1 MNNHRNKKNNKLRY
15 SEYYGMQEAYD
26 NLYQR
31 SVENQNFKSLMK
43 IIISDDNILLAY
55 RNIKRNSGSL
65 TAGIDGKT
73 IKDIEK
79 LTTERYLDIVK
90 KRFKFYKPRKVKR
103 TEIPKPNGKTRPLG
117 IPSIWDRVAQ
127 QCILQVLEP
136 ICEAKFN
143 PHSHGFRPNRSA
155 EHAIADC
162 AKKMNI
168 IKMGYCV
175 DIDIQ
180 GFFDEV
186 WHSKLMRQM
195 WTMGIRDKEL
205 LTIIRK
211 MLKAPVVLPNG
222 TIQFPEKGTPQG
234 GILSP
239 LLANINLSEFDWW
252 VSEQWEIRH
261 MSEIKTQY
269 NANGTEHMGNH
280 HRKMRSHT
288 KLKEFYIVRYADD
301 FKLFC
306 HNRKTA
312 ELLYHASIQWLEQ
325 RLHLPVSIEK
335 SKITN
340 LRKESSEFL
349 GFNLK
354 LERKGKNRYIMH
366 SHVSDKA
373 INRMRIELKEQIKEI
388 KKSPNSMNTI
398 RAIGNYNSKVI
409 GMHGYYRIATHVNK
423 DFKKVHYSV
432 LLTMRNRL
440 SIDGLTKMGKYTGKD
455 KGILNYVQ
463 SKNIRYLAG
472 RPIIP
477 VSFVQHRN
485 PMYLKLVVTEK
496 GKLLCQAVESQH
508 LLTSAEM
515 TAKWETYLKKI
526 GKREGNQEN
535 FITNIKKFIVHLL
548 EAVPN
553 DIEKL
558 NFSDYQ
564 EQKEKEAEK
573 SIVGKCPKCGNNIV
587 LKKSFYG
594 CSNYPECKFTL
605 AEHFR
610 KKKLTKTNVKELLEG
625 KETLVKGIKNKE
637 KKPYNAVVKIGEK
650 GYIDFISFS
659 K

>member
-239 LLANINLSEFDWW
+239 LLAHINLSEFDWW
-252 VSEQWEIRH
+252 VSEQWETRH

-485 PMYLKLVVTEK
+485 PMYLKVKINKYTPEGRELIHRNQSAVSEIALRWIRSHPVVSDRAT
-496 GKLLCQAVESQH
+496 VEFNDNRIS
-508 LLTSAEM
+508 L
-515 TAKWETYLKKI
+515 
-526 GKREGNQEN
+526 
-535 FITNIKKFIVHLL
+535 FIAQL
-548 EAVPN
+548 
-553 DIEKL
+553 
-558 NFSDYQ
+558 
-564 EQKEKEAEK
+564 
-573 SIVGKCPKCGNNIV
+573 GKCSVTGEELNVLDMHCHHKIPYHLSKDDKYSNLIIV
-587 LKKSFYG
+587 K
-594 CSNYPECKFTL
+594 PEVHILIHATKEDTIQRYMTL
-605 AEHFR
+605 LNLNDEQVKR
-610 KKKLTKTNVKELLEG
+610 LNKLRLLVRN
-625 KETLVKGIKNKE
+625 TSLH
-637 KKPYNAVVKIGEK
+637 Y
-650 GYIDFISFS
+650 
-659 K
+659 

>member
-252 VSEQWEIRH
+252 VSEQWETRH

-306 HNRKTA
+306 HDRKTA
-312 ELLYHASIQWLEQ
+312 EQLYHASIQWLEQ

-340 LRKESSEFL
+340 LRKETSEFL

-485 PMYLKLVVTEK
+485 PMYLKVKINKYTPEGRELIHRNQSAVSEIALRWIRSHPVVSDRAT
-496 GKLLCQAVESQH
+496 VEFNDNRIS
-508 LLTSAEM
+508 L
-515 TAKWETYLKKI
+515 
-526 GKREGNQEN
+526 
-535 FITNIKKFIVHLL
+535 FIAQL
-548 EAVPN
+548 
-553 DIEKL
+553 
-558 NFSDYQ
+558 
-564 EQKEKEAEK
+564 
-573 SIVGKCPKCGNNIV
+573 GKCSVTGEELNVLDMHCHHKIPYHLSKDDKYSNLIIV
-587 LKKSFYG
+587 K
-594 CSNYPECKFTL
+594 PEVHILIHATKEDTIQRYMTL
-605 AEHFR
+605 LNLNDEQVKR
-610 KKKLTKTNVKELLEG
+610 LNKLRLLVRN
-625 KETLVKGIKNKE
+625 TSLH
-637 KKPYNAVVKIGEK
+637 Y
-650 GYIDFISFS
+650 
-659 K
+659 

>member
-252 VSEQWEIRH
+252 VSEQWETRH

-306 HNRKTA
+306 HDRKTA
-312 ELLYHASIQWLEQ
+312 EQLYHASIQWLEQ

-340 LRKESSEFL
+340 LRKETSEFL

-354 LERKGKNRYIMH
+354 LERKGKNRYVMH

-485 PMYLKLVVTEK
+485 PMYLKVKINKYTPEGRELIHRNQSAVSEIALRWIRSHPVVSDRAT
-496 GKLLCQAVESQH
+496 VEFNDNRIS
-508 LLTSAEM
+508 L
-515 TAKWETYLKKI
+515 
-526 GKREGNQEN
+526 
-535 FITNIKKFIVHLL
+535 FIAQL
-548 EAVPN
+548 
-553 DIEKL
+553 
-558 NFSDYQ
+558 
-564 EQKEKEAEK
+564 
-573 SIVGKCPKCGNNIV
+573 GKCSVTGEELNVLDMHCHHKIPYHLSKDDKYSNLIIV
-587 LKKSFYG
+587 K
-594 CSNYPECKFTL
+594 PEVHILIHATKGDTIQRYMTL
-605 AEHFR
+605 LNLNDEQIKR
-610 KKKLTKTNVKELLEG
+610 LNKLRLLVRN
-625 KETLVKGIKNKE
+625 TSLH
-637 KKPYNAVVKIGEK
+637 Y
-650 GYIDFISFS
+650 
-659 K
+659 

>member
-252 VSEQWEIRH
+252 VSEQWETRH

-485 PMYLKLVVTEK
+485 PMYLKVKINKYTPEGRELIHRNQSAVSEIALHWIRSHPVVSDRAT
-496 GKLLCQAVESQH
+496 VEFNDNRIS
-508 LLTSAEM
+508 L
-515 TAKWETYLKKI
+515 
-526 GKREGNQEN
+526 
-535 FITNIKKFIVHLL
+535 FIAQL
-548 EAVPN
+548 
-553 DIEKL
+553 
-558 NFSDYQ
+558 
-564 EQKEKEAEK
+564 
-573 SIVGKCPKCGNNIV
+573 GKCSVTGEELNVLDMHCHHKIPYHLSKDDKYSNLIIV
-587 LKKSFYG
+587 K
-594 CSNYPECKFTL
+594 PEVHILIHATKEDTIQRYMTL
-605 AEHFR
+605 LNLNDEQVKR
-610 KKKLTKTNVKELLEG
+610 LNKLRLLVRN
-625 KETLVKGIKNKE
+625 TSLH
-637 KKPYNAVVKIGEK
+637 Y
-650 GYIDFISFS
+650 
-659 K
+659 

>member
-186 WHSKLMRQM
+186 WHSKLIRQM

-205 LTIIRK
+205 LAIIRK

-222 TIQFPEKGTPQG
+222 TIQFPKKGTPQG

-239 LLANINLSEFDWW
+239 LLANINLNEFDWW
-252 VSEQWEIRH
+252 ISEQWETRY

-485 PMYLKLVVTEK
+485 PMYLKVKINKYTLEGRELIHRNQSAVSEIALRWIRSHPVVSDRAT
-496 GKLLCQAVESQH
+496 VEFNDNRIS
-508 LLTSAEM
+508 L
-515 TAKWETYLKKI
+515 
-526 GKREGNQEN
+526 
-535 FITNIKKFIVHLL
+535 FIAQL
-548 EAVPN
+548 
-553 DIEKL
+553 
-558 NFSDYQ
+558 
-564 EQKEKEAEK
+564 
-573 SIVGKCPKCGNNIV
+573 GKCSVTGEELNVLDMHCHHKIPYHLSKDDKYSNLIIV
-587 LKKSFYG
+587 K
-594 CSNYPECKFTL
+594 PEVHILIHATKEDTIQRYMTL
-605 AEHFR
+605 LNLNDEQVKR
-610 KKKLTKTNVKELLEG
+610 LNKLRLLVRN
-625 KETLVKGIKNKE
+625 TSLH
-637 KKPYNAVVKIGEK
+637 Y
-650 GYIDFISFS
+650 
-659 K
+659 

>member
-168 IKMGYCV
+168 IRMGYCV

-252 VSEQWEIRH
+252 VSEQWETRH

-306 HNRKTA
+306 HDRKTA
-312 ELLYHASIQWLEQ
+312 EQLYHASIQWLEQ

-340 LRKESSEFL
+340 LRKETSEFL

-354 LERKGKNRYIMH
+354 LERKGKNRYVMH

-485 PMYLKLVVTEK
+485 PMYLKVKINKYTPEGRELIHRNQSAVSEIALRWIRSHPVVSDRAT
-496 GKLLCQAVESQH
+496 VEFNDNRIS
-508 LLTSAEM
+508 L
-515 TAKWETYLKKI
+515 
-526 GKREGNQEN
+526 
-535 FITNIKKFIVHLL
+535 FIAQL
-548 EAVPN
+548 
-553 DIEKL
+553 
-558 NFSDYQ
+558 
-564 EQKEKEAEK
+564 
-573 SIVGKCPKCGNNIV
+573 GKCSVTGEELNVLDMHCHHKIPYHLSKDDKYSNLIIV
-587 LKKSFYG
+587 K
-594 CSNYPECKFTL
+594 PEVHILIHATKGDTIQRYMTL
-605 AEHFR
+605 LNLNDEQVKR
-610 KKKLTKTNVKELLEG
+610 LNKLRLLVRN
-625 KETLVKGIKNKE
+625 TSLH
-637 KKPYNAVVKIGEK
+637 Y
-650 GYIDFISFS
+650 
-659 K
+659 

>member
-186 WHSKLMRQM
+186 WHSKLIRQM

-205 LTIIRK
+205 LAIIRK

-222 TIQFPEKGTPQG
+222 TIQFPKKGTPQG

-239 LLANINLSEFDWW
+239 LLANINLNEFDWW
-252 VSEQWEIRH
+252 ISEQWETRY

-485 PMYLKLVVTEK
+485 PMYLKVKINKYIPEGRELIHRNQSAVSEIALRWIRSHPVVSDRAT
-496 GKLLCQAVESQH
+496 VEFNDNRIS
-508 LLTSAEM
+508 L
-515 TAKWETYLKKI
+515 
-526 GKREGNQEN
+526 
-535 FITNIKKFIVHLL
+535 FIAQL
-548 EAVPN
+548 
-553 DIEKL
+553 
-558 NFSDYQ
+558 
-564 EQKEKEAEK
+564 
-573 SIVGKCPKCGNNIV
+573 GKCSVTGEELNVLDMHCHHKIPYHVSKDDKYSNLIIV
-587 LKKSFYG
+587 K
-594 CSNYPECKFTL
+594 PEVHILIHATKEDTIQRYMTL
-605 AEHFR
+605 LNLNDEQVKR
-610 KKKLTKTNVKELLEG
+610 LNKLRLLVRN
-625 KETLVKGIKNKE
+625 TSLH
-637 KKPYNAVVKIGEK
+637 Y
-650 GYIDFISFS
+650 
-659 K
+659 

>member
-90 KRFKFYKPRKVKR
+90 TRFKFYKPRKVKR

-252 VSEQWEIRH
+252 VSEQWETRH

-485 PMYLKLVVTEK
+485 PMYLKVKINKYTPEGRELIHRNQSAVSEIALRWIRSHPVVSDRAT
-496 GKLLCQAVESQH
+496 VEFNDNRIS
-508 LLTSAEM
+508 L
-515 TAKWETYLKKI
+515 
-526 GKREGNQEN
+526 
-535 FITNIKKFIVHLL
+535 FIAQL
-548 EAVPN
+548 
-553 DIEKL
+553 
-558 NFSDYQ
+558 
-564 EQKEKEAEK
+564 
-573 SIVGKCPKCGNNIV
+573 GKCSVTGEELNVLDMHCHHKIPYHLSKDDKYSNLIIV
-587 LKKSFYG
+587 K
-594 CSNYPECKFTL
+594 PEVHILIHATKEDTIQRYMTL
-605 AEHFR
+605 LNLNDEQVKR
-610 KKKLTKTNVKELLEG
+610 LNKLRLLVRN
-625 KETLVKGIKNKE
+625 TSLH
-637 KKPYNAVVKIGEK
+637 Y
-650 GYIDFISFS
+650 
-659 K
+659 

>member
-252 VSEQWEIRH
+252 VSEQWETRH

-306 HNRKTA
+306 HDRKTA
-312 ELLYHASIQWLEQ
+312 EQLYHASIQWLEQ

-340 LRKESSEFL
+340 LRKETSEFL

-354 LERKGKNRYIMH
+354 LERKGKNRYVMH

-485 PMYLKLVVTEK
+485 PMYLKVKINKYTPEGRELIHRNQSAVSEIALRWIRSHPVVSDRAT
-496 GKLLCQAVESQH
+496 VEFNDNRIS
-508 LLTSAEM
+508 L
-515 TAKWETYLKKI
+515 
-526 GKREGNQEN
+526 
-535 FITNIKKFIVHLL
+535 FIAQL
-548 EAVPN
+548 
-553 DIEKL
+553 
-558 NFSDYQ
+558 
-564 EQKEKEAEK
+564 
-573 SIVGKCPKCGNNIV
+573 GKCSVTGEELNVLDMHCHHKIPYHLSKDDKYSNLIIV
-587 LKKSFYG
+587 K
-594 CSNYPECKFTL
+594 PEVHILIHATKEDTIQRYMTL
-605 AEHFR
+605 LNLNDEQVKR
-610 KKKLTKTNVKELLEG
+610 LNKLRLLVRN
-625 KETLVKGIKNKE
+625 TSLH
-637 KKPYNAVVKIGEK
+637 Y
-650 GYIDFISFS
+650 
-659 K
+659 

>member
-252 VSEQWEIRH
+252 VSEQWETRH

-485 PMYLKLVVTEK
+485 PMYLKVKINKYTPEGRELIHRNQSAVSEIALRWIRSHPVVSDRAT
-496 GKLLCQAVESQH
+496 VEFNDNRIS
-508 LLTSAEM
+508 L
-515 TAKWETYLKKI
+515 
-526 GKREGNQEN
+526 
-535 FITNIKKFIVHLL
+535 FIAQL
-548 EAVPN
+548 
-553 DIEKL
+553 
-558 NFSDYQ
+558 
-564 EQKEKEAEK
+564 
-573 SIVGKCPKCGNNIV
+573 GKCSVTGEELNVLDMHCHHKIPYHVSKDDKYSNLIIV
-587 LKKSFYG
+587 K
-594 CSNYPECKFTL
+594 PEVHILIHATKEDTIQRYMTL
-605 AEHFR
+605 LNLNDEQVKR
-610 KKKLTKTNVKELLEG
+610 LNKLRLLVRN
-625 KETLVKGIKNKE
+625 TSLH
-637 KKPYNAVVKIGEK
+637 Y
-650 GYIDFISFS
+650 
-659 K
+659 

>member
-90 KRFKFYKPRKVKR
+90 KRFKFYKPREVKR

-252 VSEQWEIRH
+252 VSEQWETRH

-306 HNRKTA
+306 HDRKTA
-312 ELLYHASIQWLEQ
+312 EQLYHASIQWLEQ

-340 LRKESSEFL
+340 LRKETSEFL

-354 LERKGKNRYIMH
+354 LERKGKNRYVMH

-485 PMYLKLVVTEK
+485 PMYLKVKINKYTPEGRELIHRNQSAVSEIALRWIRSHPVVSDRATVEFNDNRISLFIAQLGKCSVTGEELNVLDMHCHHKIPYHLSKDDKYSNLIIVKPEVHILIHATK
-496 GKLLCQAVESQH
+496 GDTIQRYMTLLNLNDEQ
-508 LLTSAEM
+508 
-515 TAKWETYLKKI
+515 
-526 GKREGNQEN
+526 
-535 FITNIKKFIVHLL
+535 IKKLNRLRLL
-548 EAVPN
+548 VRN
-553 DIEKL
+553 TSL
-558 NFSDYQ
+558 HY
-564 EQKEKEAEK
+564 
-573 SIVGKCPKCGNNIV
+573 
-587 LKKSFYG
+587 
-594 CSNYPECKFTL
+594 
-605 AEHFR
+605 
-610 KKKLTKTNVKELLEG
+610 
-625 KETLVKGIKNKE
+625 
-637 KKPYNAVVKIGEK
+637 
-650 GYIDFISFS
+650 
-659 K
+659 

>member
-205 LTIIRK
+205 LAIIRK

-222 TIQFPEKGTPQG
+222 TIQFPKKGTPQG

-239 LLANINLSEFDWW
+239 LLANINLNEFDWW
-252 VSEQWEIRH
+252 ISEQWETRY

-485 PMYLKLVVTEK
+485 PMYLKVKINKYTPEGRELIHRNQSAVSEIALRWIRSHPVVSDRAT
-496 GKLLCQAVESQH
+496 VEFNDNRIS
-508 LLTSAEM
+508 L
-515 TAKWETYLKKI
+515 
-526 GKREGNQEN
+526 
-535 FITNIKKFIVHLL
+535 FIAQL
-548 EAVPN
+548 
-553 DIEKL
+553 
-558 NFSDYQ
+558 
-564 EQKEKEAEK
+564 
-573 SIVGKCPKCGNNIV
+573 GKCSVTGEELNVLDMHCHHKIPYHLSKDDKYSNLIIV
-587 LKKSFYG
+587 K
-594 CSNYPECKFTL
+594 PEVHILIHATKGSVAKF
-605 AEHFR
+605 
-610 KKKLTKTNVKELLEG
+610 
-625 KETLVKGIKNKE
+625 
-637 KKPYNAVVKIGEK
+637 
-650 GYIDFISFS
+650 
-659 K
+659 

>member
-186 WHSKLMRQM
+186 WHSKLIRQM

-205 LTIIRK
+205 LAIIRK

-222 TIQFPEKGTPQG
+222 TIQFPKKGTPQG

-239 LLANINLSEFDWW
+239 LLANINLNEFDWW
-252 VSEQWEIRH
+252 ISEQWETRY

-485 PMYLKLVVTEK
+485 PMYLKVKINKYTPEGRELIHRNQSAVSEIALRWIRSHPVVSDRATVEFNDNRISLFIAQSGKCSVTGEELNVLDMHCHHKIPYHLSKDDKYSNLIIVKPEVHILIHATK
-496 GKLLCQAVESQH
+496 GDTIQRYMTLLNLNDEQ
-508 LLTSAEM
+508 
-515 TAKWETYLKKI
+515 
-526 GKREGNQEN
+526 
-535 FITNIKKFIVHLL
+535 IKKLNRLRLL
-548 EAVPN
+548 VRN
-553 DIEKL
+553 TSL
-558 NFSDYQ
+558 Y
-564 EQKEKEAEK
+564 
-573 SIVGKCPKCGNNIV
+573 
-587 LKKSFYG
+587 Y
-594 CSNYPECKFTL
+594 
-605 AEHFR
+605 
-610 KKKLTKTNVKELLEG
+610 
-625 KETLVKGIKNKE
+625 
-637 KKPYNAVVKIGEK
+637 
-650 GYIDFISFS
+650 
-659 K
+659 

>member
-1 MNNHRNKKNNKLRY
+1 
-15 SEYYGMQEAYD
+15 MQEAYD

-103 TEIPKPNGKTRPLG
+103 AEIPKPNGKTRPLG

-252 VSEQWEIRH
+252 VSEQWETRH

-306 HNRKTA
+306 HDRKTA
-312 ELLYHASIQWLEQ
+312 EQLYHASIQWLEQ

-340 LRKESSEFL
+340 LRKETSEFL

-354 LERKGKNRYIMH
+354 LERKGKNRYVMH

-409 GMHGYYRIATHVNK
+409 GMHGYYRIATHVNR
-423 DFKKVHYSV
+423 DFKKMHYSV

-440 SIDGLTKMGKYTGKD
+440 SIDGLTKTGKYTGKD

-463 SKNIRYLAG
+463 SKNIRYLTG

-485 PMYLKLVVTEK
+485 PMYLKVKINKYTPEGRELIHRNQSAVSEIALRWIRSHPVVSDRATVEFNDNRISLFIAQSGKCSVTGEELNVLDMHCHHKIPYHLSKDDKYSNLIIVKPEVHILIHATK
-496 GKLLCQAVESQH
+496 GDTIQRYMTLLNLNDEQ
-508 LLTSAEM
+508 
-515 TAKWETYLKKI
+515 
-526 GKREGNQEN
+526 
-535 FITNIKKFIVHLL
+535 IKKLNRLRLL
-548 EAVPN
+548 VRN
-553 DIEKL
+553 TSL
-558 NFSDYQ
+558 HY
-564 EQKEKEAEK
+564 
-573 SIVGKCPKCGNNIV
+573 
-587 LKKSFYG
+587 
-594 CSNYPECKFTL
+594 
-605 AEHFR
+605 
-610 KKKLTKTNVKELLEG
+610 
-625 KETLVKGIKNKE
+625 
-637 KKPYNAVVKIGEK
+637 
-650 GYIDFISFS
+650 
-659 K
+659 

>member
-252 VSEQWEIRH
+252 VSEQWETRH

-269 NANGTEHMGNH
+269 NVNGTEHMGNH

-485 PMYLKLVVTEK
+485 PMYLKVKINKYTPEGRELIHRNQSAVSEIALRWIRSHPVVSDRAT
-496 GKLLCQAVESQH
+496 VEFNDNRIS
-508 LLTSAEM
+508 L
-515 TAKWETYLKKI
+515 
-526 GKREGNQEN
+526 
-535 FITNIKKFIVHLL
+535 FIAQL
-548 EAVPN
+548 
-553 DIEKL
+553 
-558 NFSDYQ
+558 
-564 EQKEKEAEK
+564 
-573 SIVGKCPKCGNNIV
+573 GKCSVTGEELNVLDMHCHHKIPYHLSKDDKYSNLIIV
-587 LKKSFYG
+587 K
-594 CSNYPECKFTL
+594 PEVHILIHATKEDTIQRYMTL
-605 AEHFR
+605 LNLNDEQVKR
-610 KKKLTKTNVKELLEG
+610 LNKLRLLVRN
-625 KETLVKGIKNKE
+625 TSLH
-637 KKPYNAVVKIGEK
+637 Y
-650 GYIDFISFS
+650 
-659 K
+659 

>member
-186 WHSKLMRQM
+186 WHSKLIRQM

-205 LTIIRK
+205 LAIIRK

-222 TIQFPEKGTPQG
+222 TIQFPKKGTPQG

-239 LLANINLSEFDWW
+239 LLANINLNEFDWW
-252 VSEQWEIRH
+252 ISEQWETRY

-485 PMYLKLVVTEK
+485 PMYLKVKINKYTPEGRELIHRNQSAVSEIALRWIRSHPVVSDRAT
-496 GKLLCQAVESQH
+496 VEFNDNRIS
-508 LLTSAEM
+508 L
-515 TAKWETYLKKI
+515 
-526 GKREGNQEN
+526 
-535 FITNIKKFIVHLL
+535 FI
-548 EAVPN
+548 AQ
-553 DIEKL
+553 
-558 NFSDYQ
+558 S
-564 EQKEKEAEK
+564 
-573 SIVGKCPKCGNNIV
+573 GKCSVTGEELNVLDMHCHHKIPYHLSKDDKYSNLIIV
-587 LKKSFYG
+587 K
-594 CSNYPECKFTL
+594 PEVHILIHATKGDTIQRYMTL
-605 AEHFR
+605 LNLNDEQIKR
-610 KKKLTKTNVKELLEG
+610 LNKLRLLVRN
-625 KETLVKGIKNKE
+625 TSLH
-637 KKPYNAVVKIGEK
+637 Y
-650 GYIDFISFS
+650 
-659 K
+659 

>member
-472 RPIIP
+472 RSIIP

-485 PMYLKLVVTEK
+485 PMYLKVKINKYTPEGRELIHRNQSAVSEIALRWIRSHPVVSDRAT
-496 GKLLCQAVESQH
+496 VEFNDNRIS
-508 LLTSAEM
+508 L
-515 TAKWETYLKKI
+515 
-526 GKREGNQEN
+526 
-535 FITNIKKFIVHLL
+535 FIAQL
-548 EAVPN
+548 
-553 DIEKL
+553 
-558 NFSDYQ
+558 
-564 EQKEKEAEK
+564 
-573 SIVGKCPKCGNNIV
+573 GKCSVTGEELNVLDMHCHHKIPYHLSKDDKYSNLIIV
-587 LKKSFYG
+587 K
-594 CSNYPECKFTL
+594 PEVHILIHATKEDTIQRYMTL
-605 AEHFR
+605 LNLNDEQVKR
-610 KKKLTKTNVKELLEG
+610 LNKLRLLVRN
-625 KETLVKGIKNKE
+625 TSLH
-637 KKPYNAVVKIGEK
+637 Y
-650 GYIDFISFS
+650 
-659 K
+659 

>member
-252 VSEQWEIRH
+252 VSEQWETRH

-373 INRMRIELKEQIKEI
+373 INRMRIELREQIKEI

-485 PMYLKLVVTEK
+485 PMYLKVKINKYTPEGRELIHRNQSAVSEIALRWIRSHPVVSDRAT
-496 GKLLCQAVESQH
+496 VEFNDNRIS
-508 LLTSAEM
+508 L
-515 TAKWETYLKKI
+515 
-526 GKREGNQEN
+526 
-535 FITNIKKFIVHLL
+535 FIAQL
-548 EAVPN
+548 
-553 DIEKL
+553 
-558 NFSDYQ
+558 
-564 EQKEKEAEK
+564 
-573 SIVGKCPKCGNNIV
+573 GKCSVTGEELNVLDMHCHHKIPYHLSKDDKYSNLIIV
-587 LKKSFYG
+587 K
-594 CSNYPECKFTL
+594 PEVHILIHATKEDTIQRYMTL
-605 AEHFR
+605 LNLNDEQVKR
-610 KKKLTKTNVKELLEG
+610 LNKLRLLVRN
-625 KETLVKGIKNKE
+625 TSLH
-637 KKPYNAVVKIGEK
+637 Y
-650 GYIDFISFS
+650 
-659 K
+659 

>member
-186 WHSKLMRQM
+186 WHSKLIRQM
-195 WTMGIRDKEL
+195 WTMGIQDKEL
-205 LTIIRK
+205 LAIIRK

-222 TIQFPEKGTPQG
+222 TIQFPKKGTPQG

-239 LLANINLSEFDWW
+239 LLANINLNEFDWW
-252 VSEQWEIRH
+252 ISEQWETRY

-485 PMYLKLVVTEK
+485 PMYLKVKINKYTPEGRELIHRNQSAVSEIALRWIRSHPVVSDRAT
-496 GKLLCQAVESQH
+496 VEFNDNRIS
-508 LLTSAEM
+508 L
-515 TAKWETYLKKI
+515 
-526 GKREGNQEN
+526 
-535 FITNIKKFIVHLL
+535 FI
-548 EAVPN
+548 AQ
-553 DIEKL
+553 
-558 NFSDYQ
+558 S
-564 EQKEKEAEK
+564 
-573 SIVGKCPKCGNNIV
+573 GKCSVTGEELNVLDMHCHHKIPYHLSKDDKYSNLIIV
-587 LKKSFYG
+587 K
-594 CSNYPECKFTL
+594 PEVHILIHATKEDTIQRYMTL
-605 AEHFR
+605 LNLNDEQVKR
-610 KKKLTKTNVKELLEG
+610 LNKLRLLVRN
-625 KETLVKGIKNKE
+625 TLLH
-637 KKPYNAVVKIGEK
+637 Y
-650 GYIDFISFS
+650 
-659 K
+659 

>member
-252 VSEQWEIRH
+252 VSEQWETRH

-354 LERKGKNRYIMH
+354 LERKGKKRYIMH

-485 PMYLKLVVTEK
+485 PMYLKVKINKYTPEGRELIHRNQSAVSEIALRWIRSHPVVSDRAT
-496 GKLLCQAVESQH
+496 VEFNDNRIS
-508 LLTSAEM
+508 L
-515 TAKWETYLKKI
+515 
-526 GKREGNQEN
+526 
-535 FITNIKKFIVHLL
+535 FIAQL
-548 EAVPN
+548 
-553 DIEKL
+553 
-558 NFSDYQ
+558 
-564 EQKEKEAEK
+564 
-573 SIVGKCPKCGNNIV
+573 GKCSVTGEELNVLDMHCHHKIPYHLSKDDKYSNLIIV
-587 LKKSFYG
+587 K
-594 CSNYPECKFTL
+594 PEVHILIHATKEDTIQRYMTL
-605 AEHFR
+605 LNLNDEQVKR
-610 KKKLTKTNVKELLEG
+610 LNKLRLLVRN
-625 KETLVKGIKNKE
+625 TSLH
-637 KKPYNAVVKIGEK
+637 Y
-650 GYIDFISFS
+650 
-659 K
+659 

>member
-186 WHSKLMRQM
+186 WHSKLIRQM

-205 LTIIRK
+205 LAIIRK

-222 TIQFPEKGTPQG
+222 TIQFPKKGTPQG

-239 LLANINLSEFDWW
+239 LLANINLNEFDWW
-252 VSEQWEIRH
+252 ISEQWETRY

-485 PMYLKLVVTEK
+485 PMYLKVKINKYTPEGRELIHRNQSAVSEIALRWIRSHPVVSDRAT
-496 GKLLCQAVESQH
+496 VEFNDNRIS
-508 LLTSAEM
+508 L
-515 TAKWETYLKKI
+515 
-526 GKREGNQEN
+526 
-535 FITNIKKFIVHLL
+535 FIAQL
-548 EAVPN
+548 
-553 DIEKL
+553 
-558 NFSDYQ
+558 
-564 EQKEKEAEK
+564 
-573 SIVGKCPKCGNNIV
+573 GKCSVTGEELNVLDMHCHHKIPYHVSKDDKYSNLIIV
-587 LKKSFYG
+587 K
-594 CSNYPECKFTL
+594 PEVHILIHATKEDTIQRYMTL
-605 AEHFR
+605 LNLNDEQVKR
-610 KKKLTKTNVKELLEG
+610 LNKLRLLVRN
-625 KETLVKGIKNKE
+625 TSLH
-637 KKPYNAVVKIGEK
+637 Y
-650 GYIDFISFS
+650 
-659 K
+659 

>member
-65 TAGIDGKT
+65 TSGIDGKT

-186 WHSKLMRQM
+186 WHSKLIRQM

-205 LTIIRK
+205 LAIIRK

-222 TIQFPEKGTPQG
+222 TIQFPKKGTPQG

-239 LLANINLSEFDWW
+239 LLANINLNEFDWW
-252 VSEQWEIRH
+252 ISEQWETRY

-485 PMYLKLVVTEK
+485 PMYLKVKINKYTPEGRELIHRNQSAVSEIALRWIRSHPVVSDRATVEFNDNRISLFIAQSGKCSVTGEELNVLDMHCHHKIPYHLSKDDKYSNLIIVKPEVHILIHATK
-496 GKLLCQAVESQH
+496 GDTIQRYMTLLNLNDEQ
-508 LLTSAEM
+508 
-515 TAKWETYLKKI
+515 
-526 GKREGNQEN
+526 
-535 FITNIKKFIVHLL
+535 IKKLNRLRLL
-548 EAVPN
+548 VRN
-553 DIEKL
+553 TSL
-558 NFSDYQ
+558 HY
-564 EQKEKEAEK
+564 
-573 SIVGKCPKCGNNIV
+573 
-587 LKKSFYG
+587 
-594 CSNYPECKFTL
+594 
-605 AEHFR
+605 
-610 KKKLTKTNVKELLEG
+610 
-625 KETLVKGIKNKE
+625 
-637 KKPYNAVVKIGEK
+637 
-650 GYIDFISFS
+650 
-659 K
+659 

>member
-252 VSEQWEIRH
+252 VSEQWETRH

-485 PMYLKLVVTEK
+485 PMYLKVKINKYTPEGRELIHRNQSAVSEIALRWIRSHPVVSDRAT
-496 GKLLCQAVESQH
+496 VEFNDNRIS
-508 LLTSAEM
+508 L
-515 TAKWETYLKKI
+515 
-526 GKREGNQEN
+526 
-535 FITNIKKFIVHLL
+535 FIAQL
-548 EAVPN
+548 
-553 DIEKL
+553 
-558 NFSDYQ
+558 
-564 EQKEKEAEK
+564 
-573 SIVGKCPKCGNNIV
+573 GKCSVTGEELNVLDMHCHHKIPYHLSKDDKYSNLIIV
-587 LKKSFYG
+587 K
-594 CSNYPECKFTL
+594 PEVHILIHATKEDTIQRYITL
-605 AEHFR
+605 LNLNDEQVKR
-610 KKKLTKTNVKELLEG
+610 LNKLRLLVRN
-625 KETLVKGIKNKE
+625 TSLH
-637 KKPYNAVVKIGEK
+637 Y
-650 GYIDFISFS
+650 
-659 K
+659 

>member
-55 RNIKRNSGSL
+55 RNVKRNSGSL

-117 IPSIWDRVAQ
+117 IPSIWDRIAQ

-143 PHSHGFRPNRSA
+143 PHSHGFRSNRSA

-222 TIQFPEKGTPQG
+222 TIQFPDKGTPQG

-239 LLANINLSEFDWW
+239 LLANINLNEFDWW
-252 VSEQWEIRH
+252 ISEQWETRH

-306 HNRKTA
+306 HDRKTA
-312 ELLYHASIQWLEQ
+312 EQLYHASIQWLEQ

-354 LERKGKNRYIMH
+354 LERKGKNRYVMH

-388 KKSPNSMNTI
+388 KKSPNSINTI

-485 PMYLKLVVTEK
+485 PMYLKVKINKYTPKGRELIHRNQSAVSEIALRWIRSNPVISDRATVEFNDNRISLFIAQSGKCSVTGEELNVLDMHCHHK
-496 GKLLCQAVESQH
+496 IPYHLSKDDKYSNLTIVKPEVHVLIHATKEDTIQQYMTLLNLNDEQ
-508 LLTSAEM
+508 
-515 TAKWETYLKKI
+515 
-526 GKREGNQEN
+526 
-535 FITNIKKFIVHLL
+535 IKKLNRLRLL
-548 EAVPN
+548 VRN
-553 DIEKL
+553 TSL
-558 NFSDYQ
+558 HY
-564 EQKEKEAEK
+564 
-573 SIVGKCPKCGNNIV
+573 
-587 LKKSFYG
+587 
-594 CSNYPECKFTL
+594 
-605 AEHFR
+605 
-610 KKKLTKTNVKELLEG
+610 
-625 KETLVKGIKNKE
+625 
-637 KKPYNAVVKIGEK
+637 
-650 GYIDFISFS
+650 
-659 K
+659 

>member
-1 MNNHRNKKNNKLRY
+1 
-15 SEYYGMQEAYD
+15 MQEAYD

-186 WHSKLMRQM
+186 WHSKLIRQM

-205 LTIIRK
+205 LAIIRK

-222 TIQFPEKGTPQG
+222 TIQFPKKGTPQG

-239 LLANINLSEFDWW
+239 LLANINLNEFDWW
-252 VSEQWEIRH
+252 ISEQWETRY

-485 PMYLKLVVTEK
+485 PMYLKAKINKYTPEGRELIHRNQSAVSEIALRWIRSHPVVSDRATVEFNDNRISLFIAQSGKCSVTGEELNVLDMHCHHKIPYHLSKDDKYSNLIIVKPEVHILIHATK
-496 GKLLCQAVESQH
+496 GDTIQRYMTLLNLNDEQ
-508 LLTSAEM
+508 
-515 TAKWETYLKKI
+515 
-526 GKREGNQEN
+526 
-535 FITNIKKFIVHLL
+535 IKKLNRLRLL
-548 EAVPN
+548 VRN
-553 DIEKL
+553 TSL
-558 NFSDYQ
+558 HY
-564 EQKEKEAEK
+564 
-573 SIVGKCPKCGNNIV
+573 
-587 LKKSFYG
+587 
-594 CSNYPECKFTL
+594 
-605 AEHFR
+605 
-610 KKKLTKTNVKELLEG
+610 
-625 KETLVKGIKNKE
+625 
-637 KKPYNAVVKIGEK
+637 
-650 GYIDFISFS
+650 
-659 K
+659 

>member
-485 PMYLKLVVTEK
+485 PMYLKVKINKYTPEGRELIHCNQSAVSEIALRWIRSHPVVSDRAT
-496 GKLLCQAVESQH
+496 VEFNDNRIS
-508 LLTSAEM
+508 L
-515 TAKWETYLKKI
+515 
-526 GKREGNQEN
+526 
-535 FITNIKKFIVHLL
+535 FIAQL
-548 EAVPN
+548 
-553 DIEKL
+553 
-558 NFSDYQ
+558 
-564 EQKEKEAEK
+564 
-573 SIVGKCPKCGNNIV
+573 GKCSVTGEELNVLDMHCHHKIPYHLSKDDKYSNLIIVKPEVHILIHATKEDTIWNGNTFFDKNYKV
-587 LKKSFYG
+587 L
-594 CSNYPECKFTL
+594 
-605 AEHFR
+605 
-610 KKKLTKTNVKELLEG
+610 
-625 KETLVKGIKNKE
+625 
-637 KKPYNAVVKIGEK
+637 
-650 GYIDFISFS
+650 
-659 K
+659 

>member
-1 MNNHRNKKNNKLRY
+1 
-15 SEYYGMQEAYD
+15 MQEAYD

-186 WHSKLMRQM
+186 WHSKLIRQM

-205 LTIIRK
+205 LAIIRK

-222 TIQFPEKGTPQG
+222 TIQFPKKGTPQG

-252 VSEQWEIRH
+252 VSEQWETRH

-340 LRKESSEFL
+340 LRKETSEFL

-354 LERKGKNRYIMH
+354 LERKGKNRYVMH

-409 GMHGYYRIATHVNK
+409 GMHGYYRIATHVNR
-423 DFKKVHYSV
+423 DFKKMHYSV

-440 SIDGLTKMGKYTGKD
+440 SIDGLTKTGKYTGKD

-485 PMYLKLVVTEK
+485 PMYLKVKINKYTPEGRELIHRNQSAVSEIALRWIRSNPVVSDRAT
-496 GKLLCQAVESQH
+496 VEFNDNRIS
-508 LLTSAEM
+508 L
-515 TAKWETYLKKI
+515 
-526 GKREGNQEN
+526 
-535 FITNIKKFIVHLL
+535 FI
-548 EAVPN
+548 AQ
-553 DIEKL
+553 
-558 NFSDYQ
+558 S
-564 EQKEKEAEK
+564 
-573 SIVGKCPKCGNNIV
+573 GKCSVTGEELNVLDMHCHHKIPYHLSKDDKYSNLIIV
-587 LKKSFYG
+587 K
-594 CSNYPECKFTL
+594 PEVHILIHATKEDTIQRYMTL
-605 AEHFR
+605 LNLNDEQVKR
-610 KKKLTKTNVKELLEG
+610 LNKLRLLVRN
-625 KETLVKGIKNKE
+625 TSLH
-637 KKPYNAVVKIGEK
+637 Y
-650 GYIDFISFS
+650 
-659 K
+659 

>member
-186 WHSKLMRQM
+186 WHSKLIRQM

-205 LTIIRK
+205 LAIIRK

-222 TIQFPEKGTPQG
+222 TIQFPKKGTPQG

-239 LLANINLSEFDWW
+239 LLANINLNEFDWW
-252 VSEQWEIRH
+252 ISEQWETRY

-366 SHVSDKA
+366 SHVSDKV

-485 PMYLKLVVTEK
+485 PMYLKVKINKYTPEGRELIHRNQSAVSEIALRWIRSHPVVSDRAT
-496 GKLLCQAVESQH
+496 VEFNDNRIS
-508 LLTSAEM
+508 L
-515 TAKWETYLKKI
+515 
-526 GKREGNQEN
+526 
-535 FITNIKKFIVHLL
+535 FI
-548 EAVPN
+548 AQ
-553 DIEKL
+553 
-558 NFSDYQ
+558 S
-564 EQKEKEAEK
+564 
-573 SIVGKCPKCGNNIV
+573 GKCSVTGEELNVLDMHCHHKIPYHLSKDDKYSNLIIV
-587 LKKSFYG
+587 K
-594 CSNYPECKFTL
+594 PEVHILIHATKEDTIQRYMTL
-605 AEHFR
+605 LNLNDEQVKR
-610 KKKLTKTNVKELLEG
+610 LNKLRLLVRN
-625 KETLVKGIKNKE
+625 TLLH
-637 KKPYNAVVKIGEK
+637 Y
-650 GYIDFISFS
+650 
-659 K
+659 

>member
-340 LRKESSEFL
+340 FRKESSEFL

-485 PMYLKLVVTEK
+485 PMYLKVKINKYTPEGRELIHRNQSAVSEIALRWIRSHPVVSDRAT
-496 GKLLCQAVESQH
+496 VEFNDNRIS
-508 LLTSAEM
+508 L
-515 TAKWETYLKKI
+515 
-526 GKREGNQEN
+526 
-535 FITNIKKFIVHLL
+535 FIAQL
-548 EAVPN
+548 
-553 DIEKL
+553 
-558 NFSDYQ
+558 
-564 EQKEKEAEK
+564 
-573 SIVGKCPKCGNNIV
+573 GKCSVTGEELNVLDMHCHHKIPYHLSKDDKYSNLIIV
-587 LKKSFYG
+587 K
-594 CSNYPECKFTL
+594 PEVHILIHATKEDTIQRYMTL
-605 AEHFR
+605 LNLNDEQVKR
-610 KKKLTKTNVKELLEG
+610 LNKLRLLVRN
-625 KETLVKGIKNKE
+625 TSLH
-637 KKPYNAVVKIGEK
+637 Y
-650 GYIDFISFS
+650 
-659 K
+659 

>member
-252 VSEQWEIRH
+252 VSEQWETRH

-485 PMYLKLVVTEK
+485 PMYLKVKINKYTPEGRELIHRNQSAVSEIALRWIRSHPVVSDRAT
-496 GKLLCQAVESQH
+496 VEFNDTRIS
-508 LLTSAEM
+508 L
-515 TAKWETYLKKI
+515 
-526 GKREGNQEN
+526 
-535 FITNIKKFIVHLL
+535 FIAQL
-548 EAVPN
+548 
-553 DIEKL
+553 
-558 NFSDYQ
+558 
-564 EQKEKEAEK
+564 
-573 SIVGKCPKCGNNIV
+573 GKCSVTGEELNVLDMHCHHKIPYHLSKDDKYSNLIIV
-587 LKKSFYG
+587 K
-594 CSNYPECKFTL
+594 PEVHILIHATKEDTIQRYMTL
-605 AEHFR
+605 LNLNDEQVKR
-610 KKKLTKTNVKELLEG
+610 LNKLRLLVRN
-625 KETLVKGIKNKE
+625 TSLH
-637 KKPYNAVVKIGEK
+637 Y
-650 GYIDFISFS
+650 
-659 K
+659 

>member
-155 EHAIADC
+155 DHAIADC

-211 MLKAPVVLPNG
+211 MLKALVVLPNG

-252 VSEQWEIRH
+252 VSEQWETRH

-485 PMYLKLVVTEK
+485 PMYLKVKINKYTPEGRELIHRNQSAVSEIALRWIRSHPVVSDRAT
-496 GKLLCQAVESQH
+496 VEFNDNRIS
-508 LLTSAEM
+508 L
-515 TAKWETYLKKI
+515 
-526 GKREGNQEN
+526 
-535 FITNIKKFIVHLL
+535 FIAQL
-548 EAVPN
+548 
-553 DIEKL
+553 
-558 NFSDYQ
+558 
-564 EQKEKEAEK
+564 
-573 SIVGKCPKCGNNIV
+573 GKCSVTGEELNVLDMHCHHKIPYHLSKDDKYSNLIIV
-587 LKKSFYG
+587 K
-594 CSNYPECKFTL
+594 PEVHILIHATKEDTIQRYMTL
-605 AEHFR
+605 LNLNDEQVKR
-610 KKKLTKTNVKELLEG
+610 LNKLRLLVRN
-625 KETLVKGIKNKE
+625 TSLH
-637 KKPYNAVVKIGEK
+637 Y
-650 GYIDFISFS
+650 
-659 K
+659 

>member
-1 MNNHRNKKNNKLRY
+1 MIDTVRDFILYLKLCNRT
-15 SEYYGMQEAYD
+15 
-26 NLYQR
+26 
-31 SVENQNFKSLMK
+31 K

-252 VSEQWEIRH
+252 VSEQWETRH

-485 PMYLKLVVTEK
+485 PMYLKVKINKYTPEGRELIHRNQSAVSEIALRWIRSHPVVSDRAT
-496 GKLLCQAVESQH
+496 VEFNDNRIS
-508 LLTSAEM
+508 L
-515 TAKWETYLKKI
+515 
-526 GKREGNQEN
+526 
-535 FITNIKKFIVHLL
+535 FIAQL
-548 EAVPN
+548 
-553 DIEKL
+553 
-558 NFSDYQ
+558 
-564 EQKEKEAEK
+564 
-573 SIVGKCPKCGNNIV
+573 GKCSVTGEELNVLDMHCHHKIPYHLSKDDKYSNLIIV
-587 LKKSFYG
+587 K
-594 CSNYPECKFTL
+594 PEVHILIHATKEDTIQRYMTL
-605 AEHFR
+605 LNLNDEQVKR
-610 KKKLTKTNVKELLEG
+610 LNKLRLLVRN
-625 KETLVKGIKNKE
+625 TSLH
-637 KKPYNAVVKIGEK
+637 Y
-650 GYIDFISFS
+650 
-659 K
+659 

>member
-252 VSEQWEIRH
+252 VSEQWETRH

-485 PMYLKLVVTEK
+485 PMYLKVKINKYTPEGRELIHRNQSAVSEIALRWIRSHPVVSDRATVQFNDNRIS
-496 GKLLCQAVESQH
+496 L
-508 LLTSAEM
+508 
-515 TAKWETYLKKI
+515 
-526 GKREGNQEN
+526 
-535 FITNIKKFIVHLL
+535 FIAQL
-548 EAVPN
+548 
-553 DIEKL
+553 
-558 NFSDYQ
+558 
-564 EQKEKEAEK
+564 
-573 SIVGKCPKCGNNIV
+573 GKCSVTGEELNVLDMHCHHKIPYHLSKDDKYSNLIIV
-587 LKKSFYG
+587 K
-594 CSNYPECKFTL
+594 PEVHILIHATKEDTIQRYMTL
-605 AEHFR
+605 LNLNDEQVKR
-610 KKKLTKTNVKELLEG
+610 LNKLRLLVRN
-625 KETLVKGIKNKE
+625 TSLH
-637 KKPYNAVVKIGEK
+637 Y
-650 GYIDFISFS
+650 
-659 K
+659 

>member
-252 VSEQWEIRH
+252 VSEQWETRH

-440 SIDGLTKMGKYTGKD
+440 SIDGLTKMGKCTGKD

-485 PMYLKLVVTEK
+485 PMYLKVKINKYTPEGRELIHRNQSAVSEIALRWIRSHPVVSDRAT
-496 GKLLCQAVESQH
+496 VEFNDNRIS
-508 LLTSAEM
+508 L
-515 TAKWETYLKKI
+515 
-526 GKREGNQEN
+526 
-535 FITNIKKFIVHLL
+535 FIAQL
-548 EAVPN
+548 
-553 DIEKL
+553 
-558 NFSDYQ
+558 
-564 EQKEKEAEK
+564 
-573 SIVGKCPKCGNNIV
+573 GKCSVTGEELNVLDMHCHHKIPYHLSKDDKYSNLIIV
-587 LKKSFYG
+587 K
-594 CSNYPECKFTL
+594 PEVHILIHATKEDTIQRYMTL
-605 AEHFR
+605 LNLNDEQVKR
-610 KKKLTKTNVKELLEG
+610 LNKLRLLVRN
-625 KETLVKGIKNKE
+625 TSLH
-637 KKPYNAVVKIGEK
+637 Y
-650 GYIDFISFS
+650 
-659 K
+659 

>member
-211 MLKAPVVLPNG
+211 MLKALVVLPNG

-252 VSEQWEIRH
+252 VSEQWETRH

-485 PMYLKLVVTEK
+485 PMYLKVKINKYTPEGRELIHRNQSAVSEIALRWIRSHPVVSDRAT
-496 GKLLCQAVESQH
+496 VEFNDNRIS
-508 LLTSAEM
+508 L
-515 TAKWETYLKKI
+515 
-526 GKREGNQEN
+526 
-535 FITNIKKFIVHLL
+535 FIAQL
-548 EAVPN
+548 
-553 DIEKL
+553 
-558 NFSDYQ
+558 
-564 EQKEKEAEK
+564 
-573 SIVGKCPKCGNNIV
+573 GKCSVTGEELNVLDMHCHHKIPYHLSKDDKYSNLIIV
-587 LKKSFYG
+587 K
-594 CSNYPECKFTL
+594 PEVHILIHATKEDTIQRYMTL
-605 AEHFR
+605 LNLNDEQVKR
-610 KKKLTKTNVKELLEG
+610 LNKLRLLVRN
-625 KETLVKGIKNKE
+625 TSLH
-637 KKPYNAVVKIGEK
+637 Y
-650 GYIDFISFS
+650 
-659 K
+659 

>member
-1 MNNHRNKKNNKLRY
+1 
-15 SEYYGMQEAYD
+15 MQEAYD

-252 VSEQWEIRH
+252 VSEQWETRH

-463 SKNIRYLAG
+463 SKNIRYLTG

-485 PMYLKLVVTEK
+485 PMYLKVKINKYTPEGRELIHRNQSAVSEIALRWIRSHPVVSDRAT
-496 GKLLCQAVESQH
+496 VEFNDNRIS
-508 LLTSAEM
+508 L
-515 TAKWETYLKKI
+515 
-526 GKREGNQEN
+526 
-535 FITNIKKFIVHLL
+535 FIAQL
-548 EAVPN
+548 
-553 DIEKL
+553 
-558 NFSDYQ
+558 
-564 EQKEKEAEK
+564 
-573 SIVGKCPKCGNNIV
+573 GKCSVTGEELNVLDMHCHHKIPYHLSKDDKYSNLIIV
-587 LKKSFYG
+587 K
-594 CSNYPECKFTL
+594 PEVHILIHATKEDTIQRYMTL
-605 AEHFR
+605 LNLNDEQVKR
-610 KKKLTKTNVKELLEG
+610 LNKLRLLVRN
-625 KETLVKGIKNKE
+625 TSLH
-637 KKPYNAVVKIGEK
+637 Y
-650 GYIDFISFS
+650 
-659 K
+659 

>member
-1 MNNHRNKKNNKLRY
+1 
-15 SEYYGMQEAYD
+15 MQEAYD

-186 WHSKLMRQM
+186 WHSKLIRQM

-205 LTIIRK
+205 LAIIRK

-222 TIQFPEKGTPQG
+222 TIQFPKKGTPQG

-239 LLANINLSEFDWW
+239 LLANINLNEFDWW
-252 VSEQWEIRH
+252 ISEQWETRY

-485 PMYLKLVVTEK
+485 PMYLKVKINKYTPEGRELIHRNQSAVSEIALRWIRSHPVVSDRAT
-496 GKLLCQAVESQH
+496 VEFNDNRIS
-508 LLTSAEM
+508 L
-515 TAKWETYLKKI
+515 
-526 GKREGNQEN
+526 
-535 FITNIKKFIVHLL
+535 FI
-548 EAVPN
+548 AQ
-553 DIEKL
+553 
-558 NFSDYQ
+558 S
-564 EQKEKEAEK
+564 
-573 SIVGKCPKCGNNIV
+573 GKCSVTGEELNVLDMHCHHKIPYHLSKDDKYSNLIIV
-587 LKKSFYG
+587 K
-594 CSNYPECKFTL
+594 PEVHILIHATKEDTIQRYMTL
-605 AEHFR
+605 LNLNDEQVKR
-610 KKKLTKTNVKELLEG
+610 LNKLRLLVRN
-625 KETLVKGIKNKE
+625 TSLH
-637 KKPYNAVVKIGEK
+637 Y
-650 GYIDFISFS
+650 
-659 K
+659 

>member
-1 MNNHRNKKNNKLRY
+1 MQQNH
-15 SEYYGMQEAYD
+15 

-252 VSEQWEIRH
+252 VSEQWETRH

-485 PMYLKLVVTEK
+485 PMYLKVKINKYTPEGRELIHRNQSAVSEIALRWIRSHPVVSDRAT
-496 GKLLCQAVESQH
+496 VEFNDNRIS
-508 LLTSAEM
+508 L
-515 TAKWETYLKKI
+515 
-526 GKREGNQEN
+526 
-535 FITNIKKFIVHLL
+535 FIAQL
-548 EAVPN
+548 
-553 DIEKL
+553 
-558 NFSDYQ
+558 
-564 EQKEKEAEK
+564 
-573 SIVGKCPKCGNNIV
+573 GKCSVTGEELNVLDMHCHHKIPYHLSKDDKYSNLIIV
-587 LKKSFYG
+587 K
-594 CSNYPECKFTL
+594 PEVHILIHATKEDTIQRYMTL
-605 AEHFR
+605 LNLNDEQVKR
-610 KKKLTKTNVKELLEG
+610 LNKLRLLVRN
-625 KETLVKGIKNKE
+625 TSLH
-637 KKPYNAVVKIGEK
+637 Y
-650 GYIDFISFS
+650 
-659 K
+659 

>member
-90 KRFKFYKPRKVKR
+90 KRFKFYKPREVKR

-252 VSEQWEIRH
+252 VSEQWETRH

-306 HNRKTA
+306 HDRKTA
-312 ELLYHASIQWLEQ
+312 EQLYHASIQWLEQ

-340 LRKESSEFL
+340 LRKETSEFL

-354 LERKGKNRYIMH
+354 LERKGKNRYVMH

-388 KKSPNSMNTI
+388 KKSPNSINTI

-485 PMYLKLVVTEK
+485 PMYLKVKINKYTPEGRELIHRNQSAVSEIALRWIRSHPVVSDRAT
-496 GKLLCQAVESQH
+496 VEFNDNRIS
-508 LLTSAEM
+508 L
-515 TAKWETYLKKI
+515 
-526 GKREGNQEN
+526 
-535 FITNIKKFIVHLL
+535 FIAQL
-548 EAVPN
+548 
-553 DIEKL
+553 
-558 NFSDYQ
+558 
-564 EQKEKEAEK
+564 
-573 SIVGKCPKCGNNIV
+573 GKCSVTGEELNVLDMHCHHKIPYHLSKDDKYSNLIIV
-587 LKKSFYG
+587 K
-594 CSNYPECKFTL
+594 PEVHILIHATKEDTIQRYMTL
-605 AEHFR
+605 LNLNDEQVKR
-610 KKKLTKTNVKELLEG
+610 LNKLRLLVRN
-625 KETLVKGIKNKE
+625 TSLH
-637 KKPYNAVVKIGEK
+637 Y
-650 GYIDFISFS
+650 
-659 K
+659 